1 MERRTG
7 KEKSP
12 VLNARENLVR
22 FYEIM
27 DSLPIDFRLK
37 LTNTGKGFD
46 GTWEKATFNGVT
58 AWQKG
63 SKLLFNSS
71 FYPFRKTIFEAIE
84 EAGYPVRRLYFPD
97 KRGKIV
103 TPLTKEKVEE
113 LYCAQKKSLQ
123 DIAEKY
129 GCTKQW
135 IWFLMKKYGLKRRTL
150 SEALREAVMQNKV
163 ALIRPKR

>member
-1 MERRTG
+1 MRKTAAKKISPIARANVIKFCEILDDLPINFRFKLNNVSKDFNG
-7 KEKSP
+7 SWEKT
-12 VLNARENLVR
+12 VLN
-22 FYEIM
+22 
-27 DSLPIDFRLK
+27 
-37 LTNTGKGFD
+37 
-46 GTWEKATFNGVT
+46 GTT

-71 FYPFRKTIFEAIE
+71 FYPFRKKVFEGIE
-84 EAGYPVRRLYFPD
+84 KEGYPLRKIYFPD
-97 KRGKIV
+97 KGRKIV
-103 TPLTKEKVEE
+103 SPLTKEKIEE

-135 IWFLMKKYGLKRRTL
+135 IWLLMKKYGLKRRTL